1 MRSLFHPDSPV
12 MQALTELF
20 NMILL
25 NLLTMLCCIPVVTA
39 GASLSA
45 MYYVCI
51 KEQRQEGGGVTRMFF
66 RSFRRNLKQGAAAS
80 LLLLAFAA
88 LMFMDLNV
96 AKAYE
101 GQPAS
106 RVFRLLVWMLIFA
119 ASFFLQMLFPMIARF
134 TGSLTAQLKRSVLFA
149 AKHMPRVLAMLALWA
164 ADVVLLYLADVRWA
178 PLFVMLGL
186 SLPGYLCTLLY
197 DPVLRKIEKDMQ
209 PAEIGLSENEKEL

>member
-1 MRSLFHPDSPV
+1 
-12 MQALTELF
+12 
-20 NMILL
+20 
-25 NLLTMLCCIPVVTA
+25 
-39 GASLSA
+39 
-45 MYYVCI
+45 
-51 KEQRQEGGGVTRMFF
+51 MFF

-96 AKAYE
+96 AKVYE
-101 GQPAS
+101 GQPDS

-197 DPVLRKIEKDMQ
+197 DPVFRKIEKDMQ